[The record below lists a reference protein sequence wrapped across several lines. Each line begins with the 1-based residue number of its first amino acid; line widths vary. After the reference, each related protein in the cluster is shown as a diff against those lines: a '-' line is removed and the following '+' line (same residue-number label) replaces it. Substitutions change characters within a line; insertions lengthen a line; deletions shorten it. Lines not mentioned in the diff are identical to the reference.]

1 MSVNDSIESQPAQF
15 QRLTTIAQAGFLLVG
30 MVNTMLGPI
39 LPLLSEQWRM
49 NDAEAGRLF
58 LAQFAG
64 AMIGS
69 ASSSPLIN
77 RFGAAS
83 LIAGGYGLMAA
94 SAAALGFSGPATG
107 LLAVFGL
114 GLSLGL
120 VIPATNLLIAEANPN
135 RRAAAL
141 NLLNLVWGLGAIA
154 FPLLIAA
161 LPREGGLRW
170 LMSGLAALLAAASL
184 MIARR
189 AGVKVQADADRDLRL
204 EKQPV
209 WRALMEPYALMTGAL
224 IFIYV
229 GTETA
234 AGGWIASYAD
244 RVRSGAHSL
253 RSMAPSFFWAG
264 VLAGR
269 FLAPLFLR
277 RVTEGALVLMSLCG
291 AVAGLLVVI
300 GVENLFAVSTGACL
314 TGFGLAAVFPT
325 TFAIFTQHFGAQ
337 AARLTGF
344 VFVLASLGGATM
356 PWAVGLASSQF
367 GDLRT
372 AMVVP
377 LLGAVSMIALQVA
390 IIRIK
395 SRVADKKM

>member
-1 MSVNDSIESQPAQF
+1 
-15 QRLTTIAQAGFLLVG
+15 
-30 MVNTMLGPI
+30 
-39 LPLLSEQWRM
+39 M

-69 ASSSPLIN
+69 AVSSLLIN
-77 RFGAAS
+77 RFGAAP

-94 SAAALGFSGPATG
+94 SAVALGFSDSSTG
-107 LLAVFGL
+107 LTVVFGL
-114 GLSLGL
+114 GLALGL

-161 LPREGGLRW
+161 LPRGGGLRW
-170 LMSGLAALLAAASL
+170 LMSGLAALLAGTSL
-184 MIARR
+184 LIALR
-189 AGVKVQADADRDLRL
+189 AGVKVQAEADRILRL
-204 EKQPV
+204 EKQSV
-209 WRALMEPYALMTGAL
+209 WRLLTGPYALMTGAL

-244 RVRSGAHSL
+244 RVGSGAHSL
-253 RSMAPSFFWAG
+253 RSMAPSLFWAG
-264 VLAGR
+264 LLAGR

-277 RVTEGALVLMSLCG
+277 RVSEGALVLMSLCA
-291 AVAGLLVVI
+291 AVVGLLTVIATASVFVVS
-300 GVENLFAVSTGACL
+300 AGACL

-325 TFAIFTQHFGAQ
+325 TFAIFTQHFRDQ

-356 PWAVGLASSQF
+356 PWAVGLASSRF

-372 AMVVP
+372 AMIVP
-377 LLGAVSMIALQVA
+377 LLGGISMIVLQVA